1 MSTPATIATVIIGV
15 LVATAVMGWLM
26 WRLFRSAERMER
38 NPKYLRR
45 RLIRGAMIYLF
56 GALFGMIEIARGELP
71 IQALIGLPIS
81 LFMIWVILRTA
92 SKVKIP
98 PT

>member
-1 MSTPATIATVIIGV
+1 MSTPATIATVIVGV

-26 WRLFRSAERMER
+26 WQLFRSTERMER
-38 NPKYLRR
+38 DPKYLRR
-45 RLIRGAMIYLF
+45 RLIRGAMIYVF